1 MMYLIMTRKVNLTIH
16 LTRQQLE
23 DKYKKERDGKIKER
37 ALAVLLLYDGMEEKE
52 VAKTLKKCVKTIRN
66 WVWSWNKNG
75 YDGLMPHFTGGPKPK
90 LPDSEWD
97 KIVKEIEDKDMD
109 LKQVTVYVNTTRGV
123 KYAYNGVWRVLR
135 KKKHI
140 PYGKPYP
147 RNVKRPKGADAI
159 LKKS

>member
-1 MMYLIMTRKVNLTIH
+1 MTKRVNLVMH
-16 LTRQQLE
+16 LTREELE
-23 DKYKKERDGKIKER
+23 DRYKKERNGKIKER
-37 ALAVLLLYDGMEEKE
+37 ALAIMMLYGGTEEKE
-52 VAKTLKKCVKTIRN
+52 VARTLNRCVKTIRN
-66 WVWSWNKNG
+66 WVASWNKNG
-75 YDGLMPHFTGGPKPK
+75 YDGLTPHFTGGPKPK

-123 KYAYNGVWRVLR
+123 KYAYTGVWRVLR
-135 KKKHI
+135 KRMHV

-147 RNVKRPKGADAI
+147 KNAKRPEDADAV